1 MFVRGLLG
9 YLPANI
15 IQAIVGILTILVFTR
30 LLSSTEFG
38 IYALAFSVA
47 SLAHVLIFTWIEAAM
62 ARYWASEATPEGLAS
77 LYSTLYRAGLVLSVL
92 FIPAAVAV
100 CLWAPLGVEIRIA
113 MAIGLAG
120 VPVRCLL
127 NMVKVALRARGAV
140 RQAAGLDIYF
150 TLAVFILG
158 IAAAWLGLGGAS
170 PLVGLL
176 IAPLLALPVAL
187 PLERGK
193 SRNGR
198 FSAPRLK
205 GYIAYGYP
213 ISMSLGMA
221 LILASTDRFML
232 GWLMNEAAVGAYHAS
247 YSIANRTLDIIFIW
261 LGTAGAP
268 ALVMALEKGGGR
280 ALKLAAVDQARILLL
295 VTLPAAVGVALV
307 ARPLA
312 EVVIGPEL
320 RTASALVTPW
330 IAASAFLSGWLYYY
344 FNQAFTLSK
353 RTSMLLLT
361 MIFPAIANIGLNMI
375 LIPKMG
381 LMGAAIST
389 VLGYFIGVLASIIMA
404 RRIMPMPIPWK
415 DVMLCGLCVAAM
427 ALAVSCLPKIGGLA
441 ELLMDAGVGGVVYC
455 LLAYATNAG
464 GVRELPQRIRALRF
478 SPEEQAL

>member
-9 YLPANI
+9 NFPASI
-15 IQAIVGILTILVFTR
+15 LQAVVGVLTILVFTR

-38 IYALAFSVA
+38 IYALAFSVC
-47 SLAHVLIFTWIEAAM
+47 SLAHVLVFTWLEAAM
-62 ARYWASEATPEGLAS
+62 ARYWAGEATPEGLAD
-77 LYSTLYRAGLVLSVL
+77 LYATLYRVGLVLSLV

-100 CLWAPLGVEIRIA
+100 CLLLPLGMEIRIA
-113 MAIGLAG
+113 MAVGLIG
-120 VPVRCLL
+120 VPIRCLL

-140 RQAAGLDIYF
+140 RQAAGLDIFF

-176 IAPLLALPVAL
+176 VAPLLALPIAL

-193 SRNGR
+193 QRHGR
-198 FSAPRLK
+198 YNPSRLK
-205 GYIAYGYP
+205 DYIAYGYP
-213 ISMSLGMA
+213 ISMSLSMA

-232 GWLMNEAAVGAYHAS
+232 AWLMNEAAVGAYHAS
-247 YSIANRTLDIIFIW
+247 YSIANRTLDIIFLW

-268 ALVMALEKGGGR
+268 ALVMALEKGGAR
-280 ALKLAAVDQARILLL
+280 ALKLAAEDQARILML
-295 VTLPAAVGVALV
+295 VTVPAAVGVALV

-320 RTASALVTPW
+320 RTASAMVTPW

-353 RTSMLLLT
+353 RTLLLLMT
-361 MIFPAIANIGLNMI
+361 MIIPAIANIALNII

-389 VLGYFIGVLASIIMA
+389 VLGYFIGVLASVIMA
-404 RRIMPMPIPWK
+404 RRIMPMPLPWK
-415 DVMLCGLCVAAM
+415 DVMLCSLCAATM
-427 ALAVSCLPKIGGLA
+427 AIAVLCLPQIGGFA
-441 ELLMDAGVGGVVYC
+441 ELMLDAVVGALVYGV
-455 LLAYATNAG
+455 LAYGTNAG
-464 GVRELPQRIRALRF
+464 GVRDLLKRIRDLRLN
-478 SPEEQAL
+478 PEEQAL